1 MIMKVYHTLAQF
13 SDAIEISSGEDDSDV
28 VMVKSE
34 EEEDDIDDEEA
45 ADDEDMNNGGSH
57 INDDCNIK
65 EKDGRVLVNLSHPTA
80 DPDIYLPINISDHI
94 KPHQVGFV

>member
-1 MIMKVYHTLAQF
+1 
-13 SDAIEISSGEDDSDV
+13 
-28 VMVKSE
+28 MVKSE

-57 INDDCNIK
+57 INDNCNIK

-94 KPHQVGFV
+94 KPHQVGFVQKMKVKKPHIWDRKTTFHMSDIVFC